1 MDIPNCPFPRSLR
14 SLYVVKDTILCA
26 QEEQILAD
34 LLESEVA
41 AFEAECDAFATT
53 FNLDKLN
60 LESGE
65 ISEKLAVCH
74 ASSANSADKIQLH
87 KQHAEGLQQ
96 QARQLT
102 KLLEEANEEL
112 NGERTPSPHCY
123 VAIQTQ
129 LGVLAKS

>member
-1 MDIPNCPFPRSLR
+1 
-14 SLYVVKDTILCA
+14 
-26 QEEQILAD
+26 LAD
-34 LLESEVA
+34 VLESEVA

-65 ISEKLAVCH
+65 IGEKLAVCH

-87 KQHAEGLQQ
+87 KQHAERLQQ

-102 KLLEEANEEL
+102 KLLEEANAEL
-112 NGERTPSPHCY
+112 NGERTPSPI
-123 VAIQTQ
+123 ATQ
-129 LGVLAKS
+129 QFRHNFAVLAES